1 MVPFDFKNSFAQAT
15 RAREDV
21 ISGKGT
27 PPCYSIRDPWYSQ
40 ASCVSGACLA
50 CFPSAFWVLAFS
62 SSHPMLKAA
71 AGYHPYLWRE
81 EHQKT

>member
-1 MVPFDFKNSFAQAT
+1 MEPPDVKYTFAQAT
-15 RAREDV
+15 RAKEDV
-21 ISGKGT
+21 V
-27 PPCYSIRDPWYSQ
+27 SIRDPWYSR

-81 EHQKT
+81 EYQET